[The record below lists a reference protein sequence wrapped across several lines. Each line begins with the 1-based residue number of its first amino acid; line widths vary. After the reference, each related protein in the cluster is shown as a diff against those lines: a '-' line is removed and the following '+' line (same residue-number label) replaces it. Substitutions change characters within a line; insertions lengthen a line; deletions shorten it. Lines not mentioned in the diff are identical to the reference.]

1 MTRKIESI
9 SIKPPRQHSDFL
21 KKVTGK
27 PEIAE
32 SELVFNSYYDALIF
46 AAIIG
51 FEAGEREQ
59 SLKTGDKP
67 LDPIEF
73 STMTSN
79 EYFETLLSTF
89 AVLNDKDDHTCLSGA
104 KSEDRIRMFEEY
116 ACAGLSILRK
126 ELDGYNGSIV
136 GFVETRIVNQVSS
149 FQENLD

>member
-1 MTRKIESI
+1 MTAPVDAERRKNGNQTPSSEAIN
-9 SIKPPRQHSDFL
+9 HS
-21 KKVTGK
+21 
-27 PEIAE
+27 P
-32 SELVFNSYYDALIF
+32 ALACRACTLRVGGN
-46 AAIIG
+46 AAG
-51 FEAGEREQ
+51 LCVEMGACSCG
-59 SLKTGDKP
+59 
-67 LDPIEF
+67 PIEF

-79 EYFETLLSTF
+79 DYFETLLSTF
-89 AVLNDKDDHTCLSGA
+89 AVLNDRDDHTCLSAA